1 MFLHSILPLLFLP
14 FLPTTLTQGT
24 LVSSA
29 TDSNGISLYEKL
41 EVMERLVLDGAVGV
55 SVNPCSF
62 FRTGNPNSGEQT
74 SAEWVRIVFHDA
86 ITADLAAGT
95 GGLDASIG
103 FESLRAE
110 NVGLHFVNDT
120 IGIFASFVSA
130 YTSMADLIALG
141 LHATLMSCDPV
152 PRLIKLKVGRIDATG
167 PGPEGV
173 PKPTDDLNTTLTAF
187 EKAGFSQTEAI
198 QSVACG
204 HSLGAVHQMN
214 FPDIIPA
221 SVVTSTNLDG
231 GSNFDSTP
239 AIFDATNI
247 NEYLN
252 GTGNAGGPLVVGFNS
267 TTNSDLRLF
276 SSDNNATMLALTEAQ
291 KFQDTCYTIFEKM
304 LDTVPS
310 NVVLSEVIGPRTW
323 TMGEMHADLR
333 SDGGV
338 VFSGSI
344 TWHSLTET
352 PITKANYTYSTSN
365 GGDVG
370 VLSSAIG
377 VSSIRHGFG
386 TITKYSFSNM
396 LNTTD
401 ITGISVMNGLY
412 TTPVDLSMF
421 ILLSQTKRGGSISA
435 GPAYVVRAAILTILL
450 SNATTPTANLFNPTK
465 QANTLSPTIKLLS
478 TPMTAYN
485 TSSDYT
491 LFKGILSLGT
501 AGSGPGALYF
511 DVRLGEKISVKVA
524 GTLVGSCS
532 SMDINAC

>member
-1 MFLHSILPLLFLP
+1 
-14 FLPTTLTQGT
+14 
-24 LVSSA
+24 
-29 TDSNGISLYEKL
+29 
-41 EVMERLVLDGAVGV
+41 MERLVLDGAVGV

-86 ITADLAAGT
+86 ITADLVAGT

-120 IGIFASFVSA
+120 IGIFASFVSV

-173 PKPTDDLNTTLTAF
+173 PKPTDDLNSTLTAF
-187 EKAGFSQTEAI
+187 AKAGFSQTEAI

-204 HSLGAVHQMN
+204 HSLGAVHQVN
-214 FPDIIPA
+214 FPDIVPA

-239 AIFDATNI
+239 ALFDATNI

-252 GTGNAGGPLVVGFNS
+252 GTGKAGGPLVVGFNS

-276 SSDNNATMLALTEAQ
+276 SSDNNATILALTEAQ

-310 NVVLSEVIGPRTW
+310 NVVLSEVVGPRTW
-323 TMGEMHADLR
+323 TMGESHPDL
-333 SDGGV
+333 STTGDI
-338 VFSGSI
+338 VFSGFI
-344 TWHSLTET
+344 TWHSLTES
-352 PITKANYTYSTSN
+352 PLLKANYTYTTSE
-365 GGDVG
+365 GDVG
-370 VLSSAIG
+370 VLNSAIG
-377 VSSIRHGFG
+377 VSSVKHGFG
-386 TITKYSFSNM
+386 TITKYSFSNT
-396 LNTTD
+396 LNSTD

-412 TTPVDLSMF
+412 TAPINLSMF
-421 ILLSQTKRGGSISA
+421 ILPSQTKRGGSISA
-435 GPAYVVRAAILTILL
+435 GPAYVVRAAILTSLIT
-450 SNATTPTANLFNPTK
+450 NTTVPTANLFNPVK
-465 QANTLSPTIKLLS
+465 QANTLSPTISLVS
-478 TPMTAYN
+478 TPMATYN
-485 TSSDYT
+485 TSGDYT

-501 AGSGPGALYF
+501 AGSAPGALYF
-511 DVRLGEKISVKVA
+511 DVRLGERISVKVA
-524 GTLVGSCS
+524 GTLIGSCS